1 MATFKQPLKQNPL
14 MQYMRQPKIYV
25 KLPSNGTF
33 WEEGTLNLPENKE
46 LPVYSM
52 TAKDELTF
60 KTPDALMN
68 GQGVVE
74 VIQSCIPNIK
84 DAWATPNIDL
94 DAILIAIRLATYGE
108 HMEVSHKVPNTEDEV
123 EHIVDLRKLLDS
135 IFERTTWNEEVVIN
149 EHISCYIKPLT
160 YRHLTQ
166 TSIKTF
172 EAQRIMSV
180 INNDEVSDTQ
190 KLEVFNKSFNTMTD
204 ITVKLISDSIYAI
217 KTPDTVVEDPKFI
230 LEFVQNADKDVFD
243 LINKRITEL
252 KEHNGLQPMTINAT
266 PEQIAAGAPE
276 TYTIPISF
284 DNANFFVNGS

>member
-14 MQYMRQPKIYV
+14 IQYMRQPKIYI
-25 KLPSNGTF
+25 KLPSNGLF

-84 DAWATPNIDL
+84 DAWAIPNIDL

-108 HMEVSHKVPNTEDEV
+108 HMEISHVVPNTKEEV
-123 EHIVDLRKLLDS
+123 EHTIDLRRLLDG
-135 IFERTTWNEEVVIN
+135 IYERTTWAEEVVVN
-149 EHISCYIKPLT
+149 EHISCYIRPLT

-166 TSIKTF
+166 TSLKTF
-172 EAQRIMSV
+172 EAQRIMSIV
-180 INNDEVSDTQ
+180 NNDEISDEQ
-190 KLEVFNKSFNTMTD
+190 KLEVFNKSFSTMTD
-204 ITVKLISDSIYAI
+204 ITVRLIADSIYAI
-217 KTPDTVVEDPKFI
+217 KTPETVVEDPKFI
-230 LEFVQNADKDVFD
+230 LEFVQNADKDVFEK
-243 LINKRITEL
+243 INNRINEL
-252 KEHNGLQPMTINAT
+252 KLLNGLQPMKVRAT
-266 PEQIAAGAPE
+266 QEQIELGAPE
-276 TYTIPISF
+276 EYEVPIGF
-284 DNANFFVNGS
+284 DNASFFGSGS

>member
-1 MATFKQPLKQNPL
+1 MATIKQPLKQNPL
-14 MQYMRQPKIYV
+14 MQFMRQPKIYV

-33 WEEGTLNLPENKE
+33 WEEGSINLPENLE

-94 DAILIAIRLATYGE
+94 DVILIAIRLATYGE
-108 HMEVSHKVPNTEDEV
+108 QMEISHKVPNTEETV
-123 EHIVDLRKLLDS
+123 EHLVDLRRLLDS
-135 IFERTTWNEEVVIN
+135 IFERTVWKEEVVVN
-149 EHISCYIKPLT
+149 ENISCYIKPLT
-160 YRHLTQ
+160 YKHLTQ

-172 EAQRIMSV
+172 EAQRIMTV
-180 INNDEVSDTQ
+180 INNDSVSDEQ
-190 KLEVFNKSFNTMTD
+190 KLEVFNKSFSTMTD
-204 ITVKLISDSIYAI
+204 ITVKLIADSIYAI

-243 LINKRITEL
+243 LINKRINTL
-252 KEHNGLQPMTINAT
+252 KESNGLQPIIVEST
-266 PEQIAAGAPE
+266 PEQIEAGAPE
-276 TYTIPISF
+276 TYPVPISF
-284 DNANFFVNGS
+284 DNANFFANGS

>member
-1 MATFKQPLKQNPL
+1 

-33 WEEGTLNLPENKE
+33 WEDGTLNLPDNKE

-108 HMEVSHKVPNTEDEV
+108 MMEISHTVPNTGEMVD
-123 EHIVDLRKLLDS
+123 HTVDLRSILDS
-135 IFERTTWNEEVVIN
+135 IFERTTWKEEVVIN

-160 YRHLTQ
+160 YKHLTQ

-180 INNDEVSDTQ
+180 INDDKISDEQ
-190 KLEVFNKSFNTMTD
+190 KLEVFNKSFSTMTD
-204 ITVKLISDSIYAI
+204 ITVKLIADSIYAI

-230 LEFVQNADKDVFD
+230 LEFVQNADKDVFTK
-243 LINKRITEL
+243 IQSRIDEL
-252 KEHNGLQPMTINAT
+252 KTLNGLQPFTVHST
-266 PEQIAAGAPE
+266 PEQIELGAPE
-276 TYTIPISF
+276 TYEVPIGF
-284 DNANFFVNGS
+284 DNASFFANGS

>member
-1 MATFKQPLKQNPL
+1 
-14 MQYMRQPKIYV
+14 MQYMRQPKIYI
-25 KLPSNGTF
+25 KLPSNGLF
-33 WEEGTLNLPENKE
+33 WEDGTLNLPENKE

-108 HMEVSHKVPNTEDEV
+108 QMEISHIVPNTKEEV
-123 EHIVDLRKLLDS
+123 EHLVDLRKLLDS
-135 IFERTTWNEEVVIN
+135 IFERTTWAEEVVIN
-149 EHISCYIKPLT
+149 ENISCYIRPLT
-160 YRHLTQ
+160 YKHLTQ

-180 INNDEVSDTQ
+180 VNNDEISDEQ
-190 KLEVFNKSFNTMTD
+190 KLEVFNKSFSTMTD

-230 LEFVQNADKDVFD
+230 LEFVQNADKDVFEK
-243 LINKRITEL
+243 INNRINEL
-252 KEHNGLQPMTINAT
+252 KLQNGLQPMKVRAT
-266 PEQIAAGAPE
+266 DEQIELGAPE
-276 TYTIPISF
+276 EYEVPIGF
-284 DNANFFVNGS
+284 DNASFFGNGS

>member
-1 MATFKQPLKQNPL
+1 
-14 MQYMRQPKIYV
+14 MQYMRQPKIYI
-25 KLPSNGTF
+25 KLPSNGLF
-33 WEEGTLNLPENKE
+33 WEDGTLNLPENKE

-108 HMEVSHKVPNTEDEV
+108 QMEISHVVPNTTEEV
-123 EHIVDLRKLLDS
+123 EHLVDLRKLLDS
-135 IFERTTWNEEVVIN
+135 IFERTTWAEEVVIN
-149 EHISCYIKPLT
+149 ENISCYIRPLT
-160 YRHLTQ
+160 YKHLTQ

-180 INNDEVSDTQ
+180 VNNDEISDEQ
-190 KLEVFNKSFNTMTD
+190 KLEVFNKSFSTMTD

-230 LEFVQNADKDVFD
+230 LEFVQNADKDVFEK
-243 LINKRITEL
+243 INNRINEL
-252 KEHNGLQPMTINAT
+252 KLQNGLQPMKVRAT
-266 PEQIAAGAPE
+266 DEQIELGAPE
-276 TYTIPISF
+276 EYEVPIGF
-284 DNANFFVNGS
+284 DNASFFGNGS

>member
-108 HMEVSHKVPNTEDEV
+108 QMEISHKVPNTEEEV
-123 EHIVDLRKLLDS
+123 EHLVDLRRLLDS

-149 EHISCYIKPLT
+149 ENISCYIKPLT

-172 EAQRIMSV
+172 EAQRIMTV
-180 INNDEVSDTQ
+180 INNDDVSDAQ
-190 KLEVFNKSFNTMTD
+190 KLEVFNKSFSTMTD

-217 KTPDTVVEDPKFI
+217 KTPDTVVEDPNFI
-230 LEFVQNADKDVFD
+230 LEFVQNADKDVFTKIQSQID
-243 LINKRITEL
+243 KL
-252 KEHNGLQPMTINAT
+252 KTDNGLQPLTVQST
-266 PEQIAAGAPE
+266 PEQIELGAPE
-276 TYTIPISF
+276 TYLVPIGF
-284 DNANFFVNGS
+284 DNASFFGNGS

>member
-14 MQYMRQPKIYV
+14 MQYMRQPKIYI
-25 KLPSNGTF
+25 KLPSNGLF

-84 DAWATPNIDL
+84 DAWAIPNIDL

-108 HMEVSHKVPNTEDEV
+108 HMEISHVVPNTKEEV
-123 EHIVDLRKLLDS
+123 EHTVDLRRLLDS
-135 IFERTTWNEEVVIN
+135 IYQRTTWSEEVVVN
-149 EHISCYIKPLT
+149 EHISCYIRPLT

-166 TSIKTF
+166 TSLKTF
-172 EAQRIMSV
+172 EAQRIMSIV
-180 INNDEVSDTQ
+180 NNEEISDEQ
-190 KLEVFNKSFNTMTD
+190 KLEVFNKSFSTMTD
-204 ITVKLISDSIYAI
+204 ITVRLIADSIYAI
-217 KTPDTVVEDPKFI
+217 KTPETVVEDPKFI
-230 LEFVQNADKDVFD
+230 LEFVQNADKDVFEK
-243 LINKRITEL
+243 INARINEL
-252 KEHNGLQPMTINAT
+252 KLQNGLQPMKIQAT
-266 PEQIAAGAPE
+266 PEQIELGAPE
-276 TYTIPISF
+276 EYEVPIGF
-284 DNANFFVNGS
+284 DNASFFGNGS